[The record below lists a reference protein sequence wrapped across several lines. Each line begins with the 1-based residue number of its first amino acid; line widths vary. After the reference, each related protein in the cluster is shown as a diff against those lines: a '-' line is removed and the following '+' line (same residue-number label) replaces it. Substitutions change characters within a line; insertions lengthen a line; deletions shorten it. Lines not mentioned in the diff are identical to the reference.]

1 MVIVAVTYFYPSLA
15 YILSK
20 LKYEIGA
27 FYISDIIS
35 QVVVVS
41 EKVEVQ
47 GW

>member
-1 MVIVAVTYFYPSLA
+1 MVIVAVTYFYPS
-15 YILSK
+15 ILSK